1 MTVVRHVGS
10 DALRKLS
17 DPLRS
22 AGLLPAPII
31 EMEPEFL
38 ADGFE
43 GKEPG
48 ALVAYRDDRLVAYLP
63 YILRRINFPVSFGP
77 SALGRLPCRQ
87 LVLYGYASNEDD
99 HPPILDMFFGSLLE
113 RDRAWHVAQVFELA
127 VNTPLAGHVS
137 RMLQSDR
144 SHHAVGKVF
153 DTLQVDLSATIDQ
166 YLAARFN
173 KNFREFSGVSH
184 EIAAAA
190 PGM

>member
-1 MTVVRHVGS
+1 MTVVRRVGS

-63 YILRRINFPVSFGP
+63 YILRRINFSCVVWRQRFGTVTLP
-77 SALGRLPCRQ
+77 AAGPIRLC
-87 LVLYGYASNEDD
+87 
-99 HPPILDMFFGSLLE
+99 LE
-113 RDRAWHVAQVFELA
+113 
-127 VNTPLAGHVS
+127 
-137 RMLQSDR
+137 
-144 SHHAVGKVF
+144 
-153 DTLQVDLSATIDQ
+153 
-166 YLAARFN
+166 
-173 KNFREFSGVSH
+173 
-184 EIAAAA
+184 
-190 PGM
+190 